1 MKKPLVLFALS
12 FFLAG
17 CGEPPTPLAH
27 ALAAYRAADHQEF
40 LVAKAEAQAA
50 LKTAIQPGDD
60 LCFETALDV
69 DKYGAVRIIE
79 KLDKPD
85 LFKANEETR
94 FAYALN
100 IVGMGVGVEPGS
112 FLSQTPLGR
121 DQYMESCAAKNG
133 KATAAREAA
142 APAAEVEDEGRA
154 VYMRDWRNDMK
165 SQHGDAYDEKMRS
178 AVSSLQNMGYSAVWP
193 PATDLVE

>member
-1 MKKPLVLFALS
+1 MTVL
-12 FFLAG
+12 
-17 CGEPPTPLAH
+17 
-27 ALAAYRAADHQEF
+27 D
-40 LVAKAEAQAA
+40 
-50 LKTAIQPGDD
+50 IN
-60 LCFETALDV
+60 
-69 DKYGAVRIIE
+69 KYGAAGIIE
-79 KLDKPD
+79 KLDQPE

-100 IVGMGVGVEPGS
+100 LVGRGLAIEPGS
-112 FLSQTPLGR
+112 FLSQAPMAR
-121 DQYMESCAAKNG
+121 NQYMESCAAKDS

-165 SQHGDAYDEKMRS
+165 SKHASAYDEQMRS
-178 AVSSLQNMGYSAVWP
+178 AVSSLQSMGYSATWP